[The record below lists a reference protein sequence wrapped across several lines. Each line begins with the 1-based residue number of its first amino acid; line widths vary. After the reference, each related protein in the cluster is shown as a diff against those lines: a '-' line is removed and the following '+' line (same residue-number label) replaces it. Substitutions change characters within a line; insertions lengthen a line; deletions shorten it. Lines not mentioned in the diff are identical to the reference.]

1 LLYRQD
7 QSASSEEHAMPGLS
21 RRPFA
26 LSTAVI
32 SSSAHENVP
41 SEIQPPTEDA
51 ADAAD
56 AAQTDTQQ
64 Q

>member
-1 LLYRQD
+1 
-7 QSASSEEHAMPGLS
+7 MPGLS

-41 SEIQPPTEDA
+41 SEMQPPTEDA